1 MKNKRIKPRYPNMKT
16 SQVIKCPHYEGD
28 GYRYN
33 LNRIEFLFCESC
45 NNGLL
50 SQMIEQKKLEE
61 QLNTQIKPKAN
72 MEESS

>member
-1 MKNKRIKPRYPNMKT
+1 MKT

-61 QLNTQIKPKAN
+61 QLNSQSMSQEYLNNGTHNKKRFR
-72 MEESS
+72 